1 MATTLETVSSFYKNM
16 LGRDASASE
25 TAYWVGRI
33 DSGAQSVADVVTAFT
48 VSAEAATNVAPIVEL
63 YFTAFGR
70 APDTAGLQYWIS
82 AKQNGMSL
90 GQVTQANEFAQS
102 AKPAAVG
109 SPGIVEII
117 QSGVALVQGEILVA

>member
-1 MATTLETVSSFYKNM
+1 
-16 LGRDASASE
+16 
-25 TAYWVGRI
+25 
-33 DSGAQSVADVVTAFT
+33 
-48 VSAEAATNVAPIVEL
+48 
-63 YFTAFGR
+63 
-70 APDTAGLQYWIS
+70 LQYWIS

-102 AKPAAVG
+102 AKPASVG